1 MINYS
6 VKNKIRSLCVCVL
19 LLSSCADSEG
29 AKSFAESFFSK
40 VISNKYAEAAK
51 MIDTR
56 SPLFPDRIPIIKH
69 LKRDRSMGKLNSTGG
84 GLMAYS
90 TETVSTL
97 GYTKVSFPVKLNYDS
112 TSVSVQIEVVDRGNG
127 FKINKIEY

>member
-1 MINYS
+1 
-6 VKNKIRSLCVCVL
+6 
-19 LLSSCADSEG
+19 
-29 AKSFAESFFSK
+29 
-40 VISNKYAEAAK
+40 
-51 MIDTR
+51 
-56 SPLFPDRIPIIKH
+56 
-69 LKRDRSMGKLNSTGG
+69 MGKLNSTGG